1 MKKPTLKQLLLAK
14 KAREVEIKEIKAR
27 LRATPASLRINEL
40 RREIYGIN
48 KQINEKL

>member
-14 KAREVEIKEIKAR
+14 KARKEEISIIRER
-27 LRATPASLRINEL
+27 LRSTPAYKRLNEL

-48 KQINEKL
+48 KLINEKL